1 MADYKITLSV
11 DDYAEATLAVDDDVG
26 MNLALS
32 DPYINGGRP
41 YEGEYEVTPTQYEQ
55 VLPTQGRSMSQNVTI
70 HPIPSCYGLIT
81 WNGSKLKV
89 S

>member
-1 MADYKITLSV
+1 MADYRISLSV

-41 YEGEYEVTPTQYEQ
+41 YEGEYEVTPSQYEQ
-55 VLPTQGRSMSQNVTI
+55 VLPTQGRILAQNVVI
-70 HPIPSCYGLIT
+70 NPIPSYYGLIT
-81 WNGSKLKV
+81 WDGSKLKV

>member
-1 MADYKITLSV
+1 MADYRISLSV

-41 YEGEYEVTPTQYEQ
+41 YEGDYEVTPTQQTQ
-55 VLPTQGRSMSQNVTI
+55 VLPTQGRSMAQNVVI
-70 HPIPSCYGLIT
+70 NSIPHNYGLIT
-81 WNGSKLKV
+81 WNGSSLMV

>member
-1 MADYKITLSV
+1 MADYRISLSV
-11 DDYAEATLAVDDDVG
+11 DDFAEATLAVDDDVG

-70 HPIPSCYGLIT
+70 HPIPSYYGLIT
-81 WNGSKLKV
+81 WDGSKLKV

>member
-1 MADYKITLSV
+1 MADYRITLSV
-11 DDYAEATLAVDDDVG
+11 DDFAEATLAVDDDVG

-41 YEGEYEVTPTQYEQ
+41 YEGEYEVTPTQQTQ
-55 VLPTQGRSMSQNVTI
+55 VLETAGRILSQNVTI
-70 HPIPSCYGLIT
+70 NPIPSYYGLIT
-81 WNGSKLKV
+81 WDGSKLKV